1 MALTK
6 LYKTILDTIAY
17 YEGTLGKSLNGYDL
31 LFGGKKVMNG
41 WTPDTTQIRHRCIK
55 PRGSVT
61 KQKIESEGFQ
71 VCEDETWQDK
81 FTRNGVVK
89 TSTAAG
95 RYQYLG
101 WSWANTTEKLGLG
114 FNAPMSKENQNKAA
128 LRGVKDKRKVTE
140 TDLRNALSSLDNFK
154 IVLEKLKEEWTSMK
168 GALNGSYHKTVEQG
182 WEFYK
187 GAYQRYENANSSGTQ
202 NGSSGAPN
210 TLYLDKDGKTI
221 SKFGTSTGSGDKNK
235 FYLNVP
241 SGSSDK
247 ILYIWPERENYISRE
262 DSWGQVPTSVRESA
276 YIIMAAGVVNNNLNS
291 TIDDMN
297 KAIKGW
303 NSGLRVNTLKK
314 YVMGVGNRANL
325 AVPYY
330 NTYELT
336 GLVDPNPGFDEN
348 YFTKKANK
356 VYMISGSQN
365 YINTNG
371 AKIKKIQSKIVSDGG
386 FSIEEQITDQAL
398 RQWFNNYASAIT
410 TGTPPQQQQTTNTSN
425 CNSNPNASYLRQV
438 MSTLN
443 YKEKIYV
450 KGKGKYIV
458 PSLDTSTGC
467 YKLDTTPFG
476 GSGFKDGEMSN
487 GGDID
492 EKLSIVSAAIFTKV
506 KEKHPSYIIIATGGN
521 DKFHQGLN
529 YTSRHKEGRG
539 MDIVVDGA
547 SRSCTNDSKWGRV
560 SKPGTK
566 IQNVIDV
573 IRSYSASG
581 SGGKVYNKLRYIDEY
596 CNKSSAA
603 TGDHIHFSWG
613 TGSEGKARAELAKSE
628 ANNSQLEV
636 YNVNDLFS

>member
-1 MALTK
+1 MTLNI
-6 LYKTILDTIAY
+6 LEKTILDTISY

-41 WTPDTTQIRHRCIK
+41 WTPDTIQIRHRCIK

-71 VCEDETWQDK
+71 VCEDKTWQDT
-81 FTRNGVVK
+81 FTSNGVQK

-114 FNAPMSKENQNKAA
+114 FNAPMSKTNQNKAA
-128 LRGVKDKRKVTE
+128 LRGVKTKRKVTDTE
-140 TDLRNALSSLDNFK
+140 LKNALNSLSNFK

-187 GAYQRYENANSSGTQ
+187 GAYEKYKNANNTGTQ
-202 NGSSGAPN
+202 SNTSTN
-210 TLYLDKDGKTI
+210 TNVTLYLDKDGKTI
-221 SKFGTSTGSGDKNK
+221 SKFGTSTGSGDKTK
-235 FYLNVP
+235 FYVNIP
-241 SGSSDK
+241 SGNPDK
-247 ILYIWPERENYISRE
+247 ILYIWPETETYISRE
-262 DSWGQVPTSVRESA
+262 DSWGQVPTAVRESA
-276 YIIMAAGVVNNNLNS
+276 YIIMAAGVSSNFNDV
-291 TIDDMN
+291 DDMN
-297 KAIKGW
+297 KALKGW
-303 NSGLRVNTLKK
+303 NSSIQVNALKK
-314 YVMGVGNRANL
+314 YIMGVGNRANL

-330 NTYELT
+330 ISYELI
-336 GLVDPNPGFDEN
+336 GLVDPNPSFDEN

-365 YINTNG
+365 YISANG
-371 AKIKKIQSKIVSDGG
+371 AKIKKIQNKILSDGG
-386 FSIEEQITDQAL
+386 FSKEETITNQSL
-398 RQWFNNYASAIT
+398 RQWFNNYASVIT
-410 TGTPPQQQQTTNTSN
+410 TGQAPSNVQQNTNTST

-443 YKEKIYV
+443 YKEKVYV
-450 KGKGKYIV
+450 SGKKKYII

-467 YKLDTTPFG
+467 YKLKT
-476 GSGFKDGEMSN
+476 SKGFKDGEMSN

-492 EKLSIVSAAIFTKV
+492 EKLSIVSAAIFTKI
-506 KEKHPSYIIIATGGN
+506 KEKHPSYIVTVTGGN
-521 DKFHQGLN
+521 DKFHQGLSYN
-529 YTSRHKEGRG
+529 SRHKQGRG
-539 MDIVVDGA
+539 MDMIVDGA
-547 SRSCTNDSKWGRV
+547 SRSCTNDSKWGKV

-566 IQNVIDV
+566 IQNVIDI

-581 SGGKVYNKLRYIDEY
+581 TGGKVYNKLRYIDEY

-613 TGSEGKARAELAKSE
+613 TGSEGETRAELAKTE
-628 ANNSQLEV
+628 ANNSQLET